1 MNDQQRAQAVLALL
15 QARYPR
21 PQTHLVADSPWQ
33 LLVATVLSAQ
43 CTDARVNMV
52 TPHLFA
58 LWPDAATLAQAP
70 LLEVEKVIHS
80 TGFYHNKAKN
90 IIAAAQRVTEVYK
103 GELPRS
109 LEALITLPGVAR
121 KTANVV
127 LWGAF
132 GINEGLAVDTHVKRI
147 CHRLGLTTNTS
158 PEAVEQDLMR
168 LFPREEWGQVN
179 HRLVW
184 FGRHVCDARKPLCH
198 ECEMREICPHVQ
210 TPVHKPEGTTVKP
223 AKKAATQPVIRRKTS
238 AARKK

>member
-1 MNDQQRAQAVLALL
+1 MNIQQRAQAVSALL
-15 QARYPR
+15 QARYPT
-21 PQTHLVADSPWQ
+21 PQTHLEASTPWQ

-58 LWPDAATLAQAP
+58 RWPDAAAQALAP
-70 LLEVEKVIHS
+70 VQEVEKIIHS
-80 TGFYHNKAKN
+80 TGFYRNKAKN
-90 IIAAAQRVTEVYK
+90 IVAAANIVVTNFGGEV
-103 GELPRS
+103 PRS

-132 GINEGLAVDTHVKRI
+132 GINEGVAVDTHVKRI
-147 CHRLGLTTNTS
+147 CFRLGLTTHTE

-168 LFPREEWGQVN
+168 LFPQAEWGQVN

-184 FGRHVCDARKPLCH
+184 FGRHVCDARKPQCAV
-198 ECEMREICPHVQ
+198 CEMRDVCAHYCAQKV
-210 TPVHKPEGTTVKP
+210 
-223 AKKAATQPVIRRKTS
+223 
-238 AARKK
+238 